1 MYNNK
6 RLITME
12 KHIEKLQK
20 EIDDLYEKEGLTDE
34 VLDKQIYV
42 NKLRNAHDITDKS
55 NRVNGEYV
63 Q

>member
-1 MYNNK
+1 
-6 RLITME
+6 ME
-12 KHIEKLQK
+12 KHLDKLQK
-20 EIDDLYEKEGLTDE
+20 EIDDLYKKEGLTDE

-42 NKLRNAHDITDKS
+42 NKLRNAHDISDKS

>member
-1 MYNNK
+1 
-6 RLITME
+6 ME

>member
-1 MYNNK
+1 
-6 RLITME
+6 ME
-12 KHIEKLQK
+12 KHLNKLQK

-34 VLDKQIYV
+34 VLNKQIYV
-42 NKLRNAHDITDKS
+42 NKLRNAHDITDKT